1 MSALAEFD
9 LPFEGTTMRCWD
21 GGKGLPIVF
30 MHGSGAGAQTS
41 SNFKRV
47 LEPLAR
53 RYRVLATDLI
63 GYGQSGLRPDG
74 DPFDLDLWRRQLR
87 ALISRAG
94 EGPVVL
100 VGHSLS
106 GSIVLR
112 EAAVSTQVAG
122 VVTTASF
129 GIAYDVGPGGANW
142 SLPPTWEALR
152 EQTYR
157 TVYTR
162 SLIDKEEIDLRW
174 QTISRPGYREY
185 FARMFPHNRQ
195 FYVNL
200 AALSDDEFAGINCPV
215 LLMHG
220 ANDGSF
226 GPEKTSLVMAKKIAG
241 ADALVLNRCGH
252 SVALEY
258 PDKLIGMIDTYFA
271 HLRHPGAPR

>member
-21 GGKGLPIVF
+21 GGKGLPIAF
-30 MHGSGAGAQTS
+30 LHGSGAGAQTS

-63 GYGQSGLRPDG
+63 GYGQSGLRPKG
-74 DPFDLDLWRRQLR
+74 DPFDLEMWRRQLQV
-87 ALISRAG
+87 LINRAG
-94 EGPVVL
+94 SGPVVL

-112 EAAVSTQVAG
+112 EAASNARVAG

-129 GIAYDVGPGGANW
+129 GIAYDVGPGGHNW
-142 SLPPTWEALR
+142 TLPSTWEDLR
-152 EQTYR
+152 QQTNR
-157 TVYTR
+157 TVHTP
-162 SLIDKEEIDLRW
+162 SLIDKEEIDVRW
-174 QTISRPGYREY
+174 STISQPGYRDY

-200 AALSDDEFAGINCPV
+200 AALSDEEFAAIRCPV
-215 LLMHG
+215 VLMHG

-226 GPEKTSLVMAKKIAG
+226 GPDKTSLVMVKKIPG
-241 ADALVLNRCGH
+241 ADALVLGRCGH
-252 SVALEY
+252 SIALEH
-258 PDKLIGMIDTYFA
+258 PDKFMGVIDTYFA
-271 HLRHPGAPR
+271 HLRPEDAR